1 MRNPISE
8 RRTLFFQ
15 KKYIRSPSGE
25 PPMVVRYA
33 KVIGYTNGWVV
44 HKKINLHF
52 SLVFEYDKPKE
63 NSHGRLKTRLVY
75 RPGVSY

>member
-1 MRNPISE
+1 
-8 RRTLFFQ
+8 
-15 KKYIRSPSGE
+15 
-25 PPMVVRYA
+25 MVVRYA

-44 HKKINLHF
+44 HKKFNLHF

-63 NSHGRLKTRLVY
+63 NSHGRLKTRLIY